1 MLLLALFAP
10 WAANAQTTTVTVGTG
25 TTSGYYAPIY
35 TATTDYSY
43 TQQLYTANEI
53 GISGEFTSIGFE
65 YTGPETK
72 SFYVE
77 IYMKHTNA
85 SDLTT
90 QIGMSDA
97 VLVYEGWYSVNGPG
111 WVTVPLD
118 QSFYYNGTSNLL
130 IGVNKTAGDGYYNKA
145 MWRCTSIQNM
155 SRLAASDY
163 PITSIDDY
171 SGNMPINNYRPNV
184 QLGMGPYIGTQVTVG
199 TGTTSSYL
207 APIYSI
213 TNYSYTQQLYTAEE
227 IGISGE
233 IRGVGFEFTGTET
246 KNFYVEIYMKPTNAS
261 DLSTQIDM
269 TDAVLV
275 YEGWYSVDGPG
286 WVIVPFDQYYYH
298 DGTKNLL
305 IGVNRTSNEG
315 VYNKA
320 MWRCTPI
327 QNMSRVA
334 ATDYPVSIDNYSGN
348 MPINN
353 YRPNVLLGIVPEPQ
367 VCEKPT
373 GLHLESLYEDGFS
386 IRWTLPDDSGIEV
399 AYNIE
404 LNGVVV
410 EEAYNDDYWDTWNT
424 DVEPGTT
431 YTVRIQRACTNYDVS
446 EWSDPLTF
454 TTPATTVT
462 VGTGETTAVYAPIYT
477 MTSYSYTQQL
487 YTAEEIGMEGEIR
500 SLFFDYDGETKSIDI
515 EVYMKSVDA
524 SDLTEQI
531 DMTDAVL
538 VFDGTIFPING
549 WSPIAFDNSFYY
561 DGTKNLLIGV
571 NRTGGDVYDYGK
583 WRFTYMPNMTRLA
596 ASDYPISIG
605 NYSGNMPLNN
615 ARPNIQIGFI
625 GSNFICPKPS
635 NFRYYLNDFFQVAAS
650 WQMEYNSYNIEVN
663 GVVTENVNS
672 PYYFYTEPN
681 TTYTMRVQT
690 VCAPGIVSDWT
701 DPITF
706 TTEGICPAPYNL
718 QVEISPDNPT
728 EATLSWS
735 YDDPTGFF
743 SPPQICINGDMDNL
757 ITEAQGSPYTLFNLT
772 LGTSYTVK
780 VRHACGYVNSDWSEE
795 VSFTTPGNNIMIGDP
810 TGVVQSSIAPIA
822 SNYSCSVTYM
832 RYSWNEI
839 GEAGAIQNIAFH
851 HASSEAKTF
860 PIKVYMKHLNANSSF
875 PLSSGTLNELDGES
889 PQLVFDG
896 SYFVDGEGWFP
907 INLST
912 PFLYNG
918 SSNLLIIVLKGET
931 TSYSDSYWWCNQ
943 YNYGLVGYYT
953 AGAPFTIN
961 TEMDLYSLDR
971 RPDLQIGIIDANL
984 ICPVPT
990 GFNLS
995 YPDDNTIVAG
1005 WNMDY
1010 GSYNIEVNG
1019 EVTEYINCPYVIY
1032 TEPNTTY
1039 TVRVQTVCSPG
1050 ILSDWTE
1057 PIIYTTPAVTEWLTV
1072 NDSTAT
1078 NSYTPIW
1085 GLWTDSYA
1093 KSQFIIPA
1101 ADLADMTYG
1110 IINKL
1115 TFYSSNAS
1123 INWGDAEFEVYMTEV
1138 DYTSFSSTSLID
1150 WTNMTKVMNSGS
1162 LSINDNIMEFD
1173 FDNPYQYLGGNLMIG
1188 FCQTVS
1194 GTYGSCN
1201 WYGVT
1206 QTENTAIGGYENAKA
1221 ISFQKFLPK
1230 TKFDFVMGE
1239 APSCLKPNNLTIN
1252 YNGGTEATLSWE
1264 GNANIYN
1271 IDVNGNVIEG
1281 IVGTTYSLT
1290 ELELATIYNVKVQ
1303 AICDENDL
1311 SDWTFPVSFYTDL
1324 CVSGEQCEI
1333 TFQLTDSYGDGW
1345 SGNAIKVVD
1354 AATGIEIATMANE
1367 DLDGTTQVAET
1378 QTYTLPVCNGRE
1390 IQFVWVPGSY
1400 ANEASYTVLDANGEE
1415 IFSGSGALSEPVNYT
1430 VDCSCPVPANF
1441 DLWYNQNIMASLTWD
1456 LGANA
1461 YNIEVNGEVTEGIA
1475 YAQTS
1480 NTTANY
1486 ILNDL
1491 EAHTTYT
1498 VRLQAVCENGN
1509 SSEWTDPVTFT
1520 TTCEEYNVCGF
1531 NFEFICNSSAGF
1543 QDGYLEI
1550 IDVETGEQLWRLD
1563 TWDEGEEPLPW
1574 SLPEEFFVCTGR
1586 EVQFVWWGPKT
1597 SDYTYALHDAGGE
1610 ELASGYLSDL
1620 PFNHTANCEYVC
1632 ETPTELTI
1640 IDYELHYNQ
1649 SDVATLSWTG
1659 WATYYNISVNGE
1671 VIDTA
1676 DDNQYTLS
1684 ELEYNTTYEVR
1695 VQSVCYDTFTSEW
1708 SDPLVFTT
1716 LCDRSDDDGLCEL
1729 NYSLIDENNNG
1740 FENGVIEI
1748 IDVQTNAV
1756 VWHFIASDD
1765 FENVPYNQL
1774 DNEFFMCPGH
1784 EFRIV
1789 WDGPVGEGYRFV
1801 LYEPGGDDIATCPLS
1816 DLLID
1821 MPPVTYTPNCEEQII
1836 TQDVTMPAGTNW
1848 YTFEVNITLEDL
1860 QNALV
1865 EAMTNAGFTAYTP
1878 DNTITIKTKDASCYY
1893 TGTRWRGTLTT
1904 LDPTQMYIISLP
1916 VDGEVTLQGSQI
1928 SDDGQPIIISEGAN
1942 WIVYPFS
1949 EPMSVS
1955 DAFAGFA
1962 VQGDVIKD
1970 KDLTAFY
1977 NGSRWRGNL
1986 TTLEPGKCYIYT
1998 SSVASDRPFNFPT
2011 STK

>member
-1 MLLLALFAP
+1 MLLMALFAP

-625 GSNFICPKPS
+625 
-635 NFRYYLNDFFQVAAS
+635 
-650 WQMEYNSYNIEVN
+650 
-663 GVVTENVNS
+663 
-672 PYYFYTEPN
+672 
-681 TTYTMRVQT
+681 
-690 VCAPGIVSDWT
+690 
-701 DPITF
+701 
-706 TTEGICPAPYNL
+706 
-718 QVEISPDNPT
+718 
-728 EATLSWS
+728 
-735 YDDPTGFF
+735 
-743 SPPQICINGDMDNL
+743 
-757 ITEAQGSPYTLFNLT
+757 
-772 LGTSYTVK
+772 
-780 VRHACGYVNSDWSEE
+780 
-795 VSFTTPGNNIMIGDP
+795 
-810 TGVVQSSIAPIA
+810 
-822 SNYSCSVTYM
+822 
-832 RYSWNEI
+832 
-839 GEAGAIQNIAFH
+839 
-851 HASSEAKTF
+851 
-860 PIKVYMKHLNANSSF
+860 
-875 PLSSGTLNELDGES
+875 
-889 PQLVFDG
+889 
-896 SYFVDGEGWFP
+896 
-907 INLST
+907 
-912 PFLYNG
+912 
-918 SSNLLIIVLKGET
+918 
-931 TSYSDSYWWCNQ
+931 
-943 YNYGLVGYYT
+943 
-953 AGAPFTIN
+953 
-961 TEMDLYSLDR
+961 
-971 RPDLQIGIIDANL
+971 DANPF
-984 ICPVPT
+984 CPVPT
-990 GFNLS
+990 GFDLS
-995 YPDDNTIVAG
+995 YPDDNTIVAV

-1010 GSYNIEVNG
+1010 SSYNIEVNG

-1039 TVRVQTVCSPG
+1039 TVRVQTVCDPG

-1057 PIIYTTPAVTEWLTV
+1057 PIIYTTPSDTEWLTV

-1078 NSYTPIW
+1078 NSYTPIF

-1115 TFYSSNAS
+1115 TFFSSNAS
-1123 INWGDAEFEVYMTEV
+1123 INWGDAEFEVYLTEV
-1138 DYTSFSSTSLID
+1138 DYTNFSSTSLID

-1303 AICDENDL
+1303 AVCDENDL

-1354 AATGIEIATMANE
+1354 AATGIVIATLANE
-1367 DLDGTTQVAET
+1367 DLDGTTGEET

-1390 IQFVWVPGSY
+1390 IQFVWVPGTY
-1400 ANEASYTVLDANGEE
+1400 PYEASYTVLDANGEE

-1620 PFNHTANCEYVC
+1620 PFNFTANCEYVC
-1632 ETPTELTI
+1632 ETPTDLAI
-1640 IDYELHYNQ
+1640 IDYEINYNQ
-1649 SDVATLSWTG
+1649 NDVAILSWDGGDG
-1659 WATYYNISVNGE
+1659 WASYYNISVNGE

-1676 DDNQYTLS
+1676 GDNQYALD
-1684 ELEYNTTYEVR
+1684 LEYNTTYEVR
-1695 VQSVCYDTFTSEW
+1695 VQRVCYFTLTSEW
-1708 SDPLVFTT
+1708 SDPLVFTSM
-1716 LCDRSDDDGLCEL
+1716 CDQYDEDGLCEL

-1740 FENGVIEI
+1740 FEEGVIEI

-1765 FENVPYNQL
+1765 FENEPYNQL

-1801 LYEPGGDDIATCPLS
+1801 LYEPGGDDIATYPLS

-1836 TQDVTMPAGTNW
+1836 IQEVTMPAGTNW
-1848 YTFEVNITLEDL
+1848 YSFEVNITLAEL
-1860 QNALV
+1860 QAALV
-1865 EAMTNAGFTAYTP
+1865 AAMDEAGVTVTP
-1878 DNTITIKTKDASCYY
+1878 DNPIIIKTKDK
-1893 TGTRWRGTLTT
+1893 TTRYNGSIWRGNLTVLAPNEMYMITLPGSGEIQLEGTAAT
-1904 LDPTQMYIISLP
+1904 PEEDLIIHY
-1916 VDGEVTLQGSQI
+1916 GT
-1928 SDDGQPIIISEGAN
+1928 N
-1942 WIVYPFS
+1942 WFVYPADQS
-1949 EPMSVS
+1949 EMTLNN
-1955 DAFAGFA
+1955 AFAGFA
-1962 VQGDVIKD
+1962 VAGDKIKT
-1970 KDLTAFY
+1970 KDATATCF
-1977 NGSRWRGNL
+1977 GSFWRGNL
-1986 TTLEPGKCYIYT
+1986 TKIQPGENYIYE
-1998 SSVASDRPFNFPT
+1998 SVVTEDRVLVFPT
-2011 STK
+2011 SK